1 MVLLERPIRVLK
13 AGPGPNSWETAA
25 ADFGNEGGDPTWG
38 PWRPS
43 VPCNVPCEQ
52 KGQGTSKMSQQDAH
66 FELKG
71 LKTSSSRLVWVLPC
85 GCFSLN
91 KARLSCLVVA
101 LLVVNMNWVFVREP
115 VDVVIFMDAPYGSVS
130 AAGIS
135 STMSG
140 LPNHDAISAAWS
152 EEGPGYY
159 PHLRSFHKLATITET
174 TGIDTD
180 VPITYIQSGYVNS
193 WNKPPTFT
201 KAKLEAIGE
210 DDKVVI
216 FVARNCGAR
225 NNRQNFVEELG
236 KHIGVASPSSCQH
249 NTEWPNCAEGPCSK
263 SDALKK

>member
-52 KGQGTSKMSQQDAH
+52 KGQGTSS
-66 FELKG
+66 
-71 LKTSSSRLVWVLPC
+71 
-85 GCFSLN
+85 
-91 KARLSCLVVA
+91 
-101 LLVVNMNWVFVREP
+101 EP